1 MQRTVMVG
9 LTLLLVLVTVLEAGA
24 RPKIESEEELV
35 RRIEDSMCEF
45 YERGDFAATLEILK
59 EKSIEHLGREA
70 LYMTKLSRIENR
82 FRRCEYLP
90 QQAQESLKLHPLVC
104 RIEDGLPNAVK
115 AIAKQALGEPLMGL
129 ERNRFGLVLPSAHVP
144 SPAKRDRQHTA

>member
-1 MQRTVMVG
+1 
-9 LTLLLVLVTVLEAGA
+9 
-24 RPKIESEEELV
+24 
-35 RRIEDSMCEF
+35 
-45 YERGDFAATLEILK
+45 
-59 EKSIEHLGREA
+59 
-70 LYMTKLSRIENR
+70 MTKLSRIENR